1 MVRPLRLR
9 VHGPILMNIAVGPE
23 KRSRLVVATTDPAT
37 LLNLTNWYLATNLR
51 SPSSERT
58 EKSESEAANLDE
70 G

>member
-1 MVRPLRLR
+1 
-9 VHGPILMNIAVGPE
+9 MNTAVGPE

-58 EKSESEAANLDE
+58 EKSDSEAANLDE